1 MPHLIIN
8 LTESEHAL
16 LLQKSGD
23 CDLQQITRIA
33 LDNYFCTHRHTATNT
48 VPLDLSGRGKVIAAL
63 EADRIDP
70 RKPVPP
76 TRHEIRIDT
85 NRPRYETDAD
95 FEKAMSAYRWNLDR
109 YNAEKAAFEAKRSKG
124 VINEWGGI
132 SCTL

>member
-1 MPHLIIN
+1 MQQLIIN
-8 LTESEHAL
+8 LTGEEHDL
-16 LLQKSGD
+16 LMKKAGK

-33 LDNYFCTHRHTATNT
+33 LDNYFFTHRHTATNT

-76 TRHEIRIDT
+76 
-85 NRPRYETDAD
+85 NRTETTIEGRSRWETDAD
-95 FEKAMSAYRWNLDR
+95 FEDAMRCYRWNLDR